1 VLLSTE
7 ETNVNPVCIK
17 THHMRTRSATT
28 KIKIKRK
35 GWILT
40 KRKKKERND
49 ASVSLPVD
57 QLKVFHYINMIK

>member
-28 KIKIKRK
+28 KIKKKRK
-35 GWILT
+35 VWIQT
-40 KRKKKERND
+40 KRKKERND
-49 ASVSLPVD
+49 EPVSLPLD
-57 QLKVFHYINMIK
+57 QLKVFYYINMIK